1 MYTHEVAC
9 GYNLPK
15 KFLRA
20 FLIPF
25 HDQTIRAEA
34 AAMREERARD
44 REEYT
49 KERAAAA
56 EAYQRDKADAAK
68 AYRRD
73 KADAPKAYKDAA
85 DAAEAYKET

>member
-1 MYTHEVAC
+1 MGMYTHEVAC
-9 GYNLPK
+9 GYNLLK

-25 HDQTIRAEA
+25 HDQ
-34 AAMREERARD
+34 AMREERARD

-49 KERAAAA
+49 KERAGAA